1 MGRSAHDGIME
12 RLRPRLDFARF
23 DRLRSYGTGHEVKA
37 GAVLTR
43 AGDFERDL
51 IVLDEAY
58 VEVVREA
65 SFGRPEEVF
74 MTMGP
79 GDFLGEVNLLGDQM
93 AFVTVRVVAP
103 GRVHRLSRER
113 FRTMMAEEAELSDTV
128 LEALLVRREYLREAV
143 RPVDLIGRP
152 DSSATLALR
161 TYAARVRLPYEWHDA
176 DAPDGR
182 RLLDAVGLAEGDLP
196 AVVFAGRV
204 TRNVTPGILAGLI
217 GKAYRPSCKD
227 LDLVVVGAGPA
238 GLAAALYG
246 ASEGLNTVV
255 LDALGTGG
263 QAASS
268 SRIENYPGFPHG
280 IAGEELTRLSAIQA
294 LKFGAAMYMP
304 CRVDRLD
311 TTGPDPVLYLAD
323 GSRIDTRAVVV
334 ASGARYRTL
343 PLDRWADF
351 EEAGCIFYA
360 ATELEV
366 RSCSRHPVTV
376 VGGANSA
383 GQAALYLA
391 GRGSRVDLVVRGADL
406 SAKMSEYLVAR
417 LHDHPEITVHT
428 NTEVTGLRGDDRLA
442 EVVLTDRRTGLG
454 APRPT
459 SGLFCFIGA
468 DPATEWLDGVTRDR
482 SGFVCTDTALVELGL
497 GPVWEGLGRGP
508 LPFETSAPSVFAV
521 GDTRTGSI
529 KRVAAAM
536 GEGASAIASV
546 HTALAERRRR
556 DR

>member
-1 MGRSAHDGIME
+1 MGWSAHEGTME

-23 DRLRSYGTGHEVKA
+23 DRLRSYGVEQEVAA
-37 GAVLTR
+37 GDVLTR
-43 AGDFERDL
+43 SGDFERDL
-51 IVLDEAY
+51 VVLDEAH
-58 VEVVREA
+58 VEIVREA
-65 SFGRPEEVF
+65 SFDRPEEVV

-79 GDFLGEVNLLGDQM
+79 GDFLGEVNLLGNYM

-103 GRVHRLSRER
+103 GRVHRLSKDR
-113 FRTMMAEEAELSDTV
+113 FRTMMAEEVELSDIV
-128 LEALLVRREYLREAV
+128 LEALLVRREYLHEVV
-143 RPVDLIGRP
+143 RPVDVVGHHM
-152 DSSATLALR
+152 SSATLALR
-161 TYAARVRLPYEWHDA
+161 TYAARVRLPYAWHDA
-176 DAPDGR
+176 DSPDGR
-182 RLLDAVGLAEGDLP
+182 RLLDTVGLRGDDLP
-196 AVVFAGRV
+196 AVVFAGQV
-204 TRNVTPGILAGLI
+204 TRNVTPGILAERI

-227 LDLVVVGAGPA
+227 VDLVVVGAGPA
-238 GLAAALYG
+238 GLAAGLYG

-280 IAGEELTRLSAIQA
+280 IAGEELTRLSSIQA
-294 LKFGAAMYMP
+294 LKFGAEMYMP
-304 CRVDRLD
+304 CRVERLD

-343 PLDRWADF
+343 PLEGWADF
-351 EEAGCIFYA
+351 EESGCIFYA

-391 GRGSRVDLVVRGADL
+391 GRGSRVDLVVRGPDL

-417 LHDHPEITVHT
+417 LHDHPDVTVHT
-428 NTEVTGLRGDDRLA
+428 GTEVTGLKGDRKLA
-442 EVVLTDRRTGLG
+442 EVVLTDRRTGRE
-454 APRPT
+454 AARPT

-468 DPATEWLDGVTRDR
+468 SPATGWLDGVTRDR
-482 SGFVCTDTALVELGL
+482 SGFVCTDSALAEPGL
-497 GPVWEGLGRGP
+497 GPVWEKLGRGP

-546 HTALAERRRR
+546 HAALAERRHRAV
-556 DR
+556 